1 MVLIQNMYQNR
12 GKGSTLF
19 SNERSKKKKKC
30 VFFDKRSI
38 FYKKCCVNKIF
49 CIILQRNRVR
59 QSDRIDGVPPKG

>member
-1 MVLIQNMYQNR
+1 MVLIQKMYQNR

-19 SNERSKKKKKC
+19 SNERSKRRKSA
-30 VFFDKRSI
+30 FFSNKRSI
-38 FYKKCCVNKIF
+38 FIKKCCVYKIF